1 MAIKSNFL
9 KYGLT
14 IEDAYTRVEKC
25 SYVSRPV
32 KLNNYNVNEST
43 ESIQYVTTPKC
54 EFVAMTYA
62 SKAARDVCED
72 PIHTINGVI
81 DLAEGEFN
89 IINQVYAHIK
99 SLPAYAGSI
108 DA

>member
-1 MAIKSNFL
+1 MAIKSNFV

-25 SYVSRPV
+25 SYVSRPIKV
-32 KLNNYNVNEST
+32 TNYDMENGT
-43 ESIQYVTTPKC
+43 ESVEFKTTYKC
-54 EFVAMTYA
+54 EFVATTYA
-62 SKAARDVCED
+62 SEAARQQAQEPVHVTSD
-72 PIHTINGVI
+72 VI
-81 DLAEGEFN
+81 DLVAGEFD

-99 SLPAYAGSI
+99 SLPAFADAI